1 MLGEESTIGAAN
13 WAVNEIITFIQQEER
28 RGAEVAEQVE
38 HDPSFRPLLAGER
51 NVFTADHGA
60 RIRRRTAQ

>member
-51 NVFTADHGA
+51 NVLRRIMCADPPPD
-60 RIRRRTAQ
+60 AQ